1 MIELAETVEKI
12 GKVADFQNLTPKNI
26 KTMSNAIKVVN
37 EFNDKIQHYGK
48 HIFESLHLDTIEGWM
63 VRLSDKDIPKFFKEV
78 ESYDLGTRYIF
89 CYKTKSF
96 YRFKWSDGWTSGA
109 RGNFRLEYKLDESTL
124 EVTQHWETQ
133 AARFDHEPWVKRE
146 RTFIINYVTGEI
158 LDVYGDDINKVSKN
172 W

>member
-1 MIELAETVEKI
+1 MIELAKTVEKI
-12 GKVADFQNLTPKNI
+12 GKVSDFENLTPKNI

-63 VRLSDKDIPKFFKEV
+63 ERLSEKDIPDNFRNV
-78 ESYDLGTRYIF
+78 EPYDLDTEYVF
-89 CYKTKSF
+89 CYKTKTF
-96 YRFKWSDGWTSGA
+96 YRFKWSKGWTSGG
-109 RGNFRLEYKLDESTL
+109 RKDLKLKYKLGEEKL
-124 EVTQHWETQ
+124 EVIQQWKTQ
-133 AARFDHEPWVKRE
+133 AARFDHVPWVKRE

-158 LDVYGDDINKVSKN
+158 INMRGDDINKVDKN